1 MNAIVGRNRLRRRWR
16 RFGREWWRRGLQRP
30 GLGIVKG
37 NRRRTSE
44 GALLNFTAKLKK
56 KKRLGF
62 LLCSEKRDAGGK
74 KKREEGFWP

>member
-1 MNAIVGRNRLRRRWR
+1 M
-16 RFGREWWRRGLQRP
+16 QRP

-62 LLCSEKRDAGGK
+62 LLCSERETQGGR
-74 KKREEGFWP
+74 KRERKGFGLKLYERERGGCF